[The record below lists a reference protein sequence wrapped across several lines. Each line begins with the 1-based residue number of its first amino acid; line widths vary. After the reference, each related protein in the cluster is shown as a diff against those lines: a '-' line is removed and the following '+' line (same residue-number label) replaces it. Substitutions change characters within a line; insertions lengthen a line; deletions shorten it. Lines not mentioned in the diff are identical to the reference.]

1 MQATSLNPNLEKKTK
16 EFVETLKGGLSVE
29 NGPYPGAQ
37 SALMD
42 MQEAQTFPKEVVRED
57 YEVPLSDGGVMKVR
71 LVRRADAEGDLP
83 AVFFI
88 HGGGWVAGDD
98 VTHDQDMCLLAH
110 GSHTAV
116 LFPVYPLAPAVQFPV
131 QLNQLWDVLV
141 HITENRSE
149 FRLTDDPIALIG
161 ESAGGNMAAVLARW
175 ARDRGHPKIALQI
188 LWYPVTNAN
197 LNSESYRAF
206 ADGPFLTKAAMEWYW
221 KAYLPAGTDINQPDV
236 SPLLLPDEE
245 MKGLPPA
252 LIITAQND
260 PLQDDGETY
269 ARKLS
274 DAGVEAVAV
283 QMNGTIHDFMTL
295 LPLANSV
302 PTRAA
307 YQLVN
312 AALRKLFFG
321 AGDKVQK
328 ENP

>member
-1 MQATSLNPNLEKKTK
+1 MNATSLNPNLEKETK
-16 EFVETLKGGLSVE
+16 KFVETLKGNMSVE

-37 SALMD
+37 SALESLQKD
-42 MQEAQTFPKEVVRED
+42 QTFPDDVVRED
-57 YEVPLSDGGVMKVR
+57 YEVPVSAGGVMKVR

-83 AVFFI
+83 MIFFL
-88 HGGGWVAGDD
+88 HGGGWVAGDEI
-98 VTHDQDMCLLAH
+98 THDHNMRVLAN
-110 GSHTAV
+110 GSHAAV
-116 LFPVYPLAPAVQFPV
+116 VFPVYPLAPAVQFPI

-141 HITENRSE
+141 HIDENRSE
-149 FRLTDDPIALIG
+149 FRLTNDPMVIIG

-175 ARDRGHPKIALQI
+175 ARDRGRPNIALQI
-188 LWYPVTNAN
+188 LLYPVTNAN

-206 ADGPFLTKAAMEWYW
+206 ENGPFLTKAAMEWYW

-236 SPLLLPDEE
+236 SPLLLPEDD
-245 MKGLPPA
+245 MRGLPPA

-295 LPLANSV
+295 LPLAESV

-312 AALRKLFFG
+312 AAIRKMFFG
-321 AGDKVQK
+321 AGDKTQK
-328 ENP
+328 EF